1 MEIAEEETAQLP
13 LIDLEAEQVLEIE
26 DAEDDAE
33 NTAENTV
40 DSAEN
45 TAHSGE
51 NSGEKNGAAEN
62 G

>member
-13 LIDLEAEQVLEIE
+13 LIETEAEQVSEIE

-33 NTAENTV
+33 NTAEN
-40 DSAEN
+40 AG
-45 TAHSGE
+45 TARKTRAQRRPQRR
-51 NSGEKNGAAEN
+51 EKNGAAEN